1 MSIHSARRPVAKTLE
16 QPEQDPAVCVYLC
29 GGLAVRD
36 GARLLGPTNF
46 AGPQMELVFA
56 VLALNHL
63 RPVASLELADAVWGE
78 RVSTAWRGTLRALV
92 SRVRTCLAPLPRI
105 EILGGESWYQ
115 LVLPR
120 GSFVDCIR
128 AGQEIHE
135 AEGLLGLG
143 SSAWD
148 EALGHASVAAM
159 IATRPVLPEVTHP
172 WVDSLAARMQ
182 VIHLRALEALVQL
195 WTLHGRYAQAI
206 VDADKL
212 LEIDPLRESGYAG
225 LMQAHLRSGNPN
237 MGLRVYERCR
247 QTLQQEL
254 GASPGPV
261 VEQVYQQLLA
271 VT

>member
-1 MSIHSARRPVAKTLE
+1 MSTHSARRPVAKLLHR
-16 QPEQDPAVCVYLC
+16 PEQEPPPGVYLC

-36 GARLLGPTNF
+36 GTRLLGPTDF
-46 AGPQMELVFA
+46 AGPQAELVFA

-63 RPVASLELADAVWGE
+63 RPVASLELADAVWAE
-78 RVSTAWRGTLRALV
+78 RASAAWRGTLRALV
-92 SRVRTCLAPLPRI
+92 SRVRSCLVPLPRI
-105 EILGGESWYQ
+105 EIVGGDSWYQ

-135 AEGLLGLG
+135 AEGLLELG
-143 SSAWD
+143 PSAWD

-182 VIHLRALEALVQL
+182 VVHLRALEALVQL
-195 WTLHGRYAQAI
+195 WTLRGSYAQAI

-212 LEIDPLRESGYAG
+212 LELDPLRESGYAG

-247 QTLQQEL
+247 QTFQREL
-254 GASPGPV
+254 GSSPGPA
-261 VEQVYQQLLA
+261 VEEVYRQLLA